1 MAIKISSIVSMLLL
15 CGCLFVFPPAL
26 SIRCYRM
33 VCEGEWCF
41 GDVGEVDCEGE
52 DDDRCGTLTFTT
64 DGSTHNVIKNCTRS
78 TQDCNQAST
87 CERVADAIAGWGL
100 AFSDC
105 SMTCCEG
112 DVCNA
117 PEEELKLE
125 EEDDHV
131 VEGPITS
138 VSIHSEKKA
147 IKAYHMTLGK
157 KKGPQLKLHGKKKDF
172 ASVKSTKEK
181 LPKLVS
187 SFRF

>member
-1 MAIKISSIVSMLLL
+1 MGHSYTSWRSGGCASDKREKDIYLKPSPRDTIQIFCVKNGDQDFFDCVHVVAVWLPLRFSTRFEHKML
-15 CGCLFVFPPAL
+15 PH
-26 SIRCYRM
+26 
-33 VCEGEWCF
+33 
-41 GDVGEVDCEGE
+41 
-52 DDDRCGTLTFTT
+52 

-87 CERVADAIAGWGL
+87 CERVGDAIAGWGL

-157 KKGPQLKLHGKKKDF
+157 KKGRQLKLHGKKKDS
-172 ASVKSTKEK
+172 ASEK
-181 LPKLVS
+181 NG
-187 SFRF
+187 R